1 MTTFASC
8 MSAGPE
14 LVPLKVEVQ
23 LGLEEWLRIVSAR
36 DWDSLPKLLAEQISY
51 RSPASMDPYHGK
63 DTMLAIMRAVFSVM
77 QDFQYQQQFRRDKS
91 FVLEF
96 SAQVGN
102 AAVSGV
108 DIINFNDDGKIVDF
122 SVMMR
127 PADMVLVLAGEAVK
141 VMAAGSLSA
150 G

>member
-1 MTTFASC
+1 
-8 MSAGPE
+8 
-14 LVPLKVEVQ
+14 
-23 LGLEEWLRIVSAR
+23 
-36 DWDSLPKLLAEQISY
+36 
-51 RSPASMDPYHGK
+51 MDPYHGK